1 MRNNQNSGC
10 ENFILVIPGVCGSIF
25 CIYIGYLIAAVI
37 GYVQDNSSDLLT
49 GISMILSKPF
59 ARYFNK
65 YTPITMI
72 LGFIVFEGIFFLIFK
87 YCKKIKYNERKVL
100 ADSDIIAAAEKSFE
114 NNVQK
119 NVFENNNDLF
129 NEVALSDNNDLDTD
143 TEKTTYVSPK
153 ISEETVS
160 VNSVS
165 ASTEKDNISD
175 KIVENEM
182 SLSDEIVTELLND
195 YDLLQIKAMLA
206 LKAHIDY
213 VDVFLLKR
221 MFKPTMSAD
230 EIAEYIKIF
239 YD

>member
-1 MRNNQNSGC
+1 
-10 ENFILVIPGVCGSIF
+10 
-25 CIYIGYLIAAVI
+25 
-37 GYVQDNSSDLLT
+37 
-49 GISMILSKPF
+49 
-59 ARYFNK
+59 
-65 YTPITMI
+65 MI
-72 LGFIVFEGIFFLIFK
+72 LGFIVFECIFFLIFK

-182 SLSDEIVTELLND
+182 SFSDEIVTELLND

-206 LKAHIDY
+206 LKLI
-213 VDVFLLKR
+213 L
-221 MFKPTMSAD
+221 TM
-230 EIAEYIKIF
+230 
-239 YD
+239 